1 MKMKHMIEA
10 TLCALIVIIGY
21 GCSSEERGADHESR
35 DRSSEAAKDEHAH
48 EENEHSSAE
57 DGHRDESHADAHGH
71 EEGEDLARI
80 DPATAKEH
88 GIEVSEAG
96 PATIAE
102 AVTLTGRLIIDP
114 RRESQVRARFPGPV
128 KRVHKDVGS
137 QVQKGEVLAEV
148 ESNESL
154 TVYEVRSPI
163 SGVVLERMTNVGDV
177 ALDNPLFRIGDT
189 SALQAELR
197 AFSRDQ
203 DKIRSGANAIV
214 EIRGQEVPGTVL
226 SLVPE
231 LDTRTQ
237 ALRVRVQLDPGST
250 LQSTPGQFAT
260 ARVLVGD
267 GSEAAVTV
275 QLASIQRLEGREVIF
290 VPEADGFAARD
301 VVLGRRDDNLAEI
314 VEGLKA
320 GESYVSAG
328 AFLLKAEIG
337 KHSAGHD
344 H

>member
-1 MKMKHMIEA
+1 MTLKHTIQA
-10 TLCALIVIIGY
+10 TLCALLISLGY
-21 GCSSEERGADHESR
+21 GCSDDERGESR
-35 DRSSEAAKDEHAH
+35 ETTTASDWAHEDEHAD
-48 EENEHSSAE
+48 EGHSSEEAGQE
-57 DGHRDESHADAHGH
+57 QGSHADPHGH
-71 EEGEDLARI
+71 EEGEDFARI

-88 GIEVSEAG
+88 GIEVAEAG

-114 RRESQVRARFPGPV
+114 RRESQVRARFPGLV

-137 QVQKGEVLAEV
+137 LVQKGDVLAEV

-163 SGVVLERMTNVGDV
+163 SGVVLERTTNVGDV
-177 ALDNPLFRIGDT
+177 ALDSPLFRIGDT

-197 AFSRDQ
+197 AFSKDQ
-203 DKIRSGANAIV
+203 DRIRSGADAIV
-214 EIRGQEVPGTVL
+214 QIRDQEVRGTVL

-237 ALRVRVQLDPGST
+237 ALRVRVQLEPST
-250 LQSTPGQFAT
+250 QLRATPGQFAT
-260 ARVLVGD
+260 ARILVGD
-267 GSEAAVTV
+267 RSEAAVAV
-275 QLASIQRLEGREVIF
+275 PLESIQRLEGREVIF
-290 VPEADGFAARD
+290 VPESAGFAARD
-301 VVLGRRDDNLAEI
+301 VVLGRRDNARAEL
-314 VEGLKA
+314 VEGLRP
-320 GESYVSAG
+320 GERYVSGG

>member
-1 MKMKHMIEA
+1 MTLQHTMQAI
-10 TLCALIVIIGY
+10 LCALAVALAY
-21 GCSSEERGADHESR
+21 GCSRDHESGVAPR
-35 DRSSEAAKDEHAH
+35 ASGQADQTEHAH
-48 EENEHSSAE
+48 EENEHASEEEAR
-57 DGHRDESHADAHGH
+57 HASHADAHGH

-80 DPATAKEH
+80 DPGTAKEH
-88 GIEVSEAG
+88 GIEVAEAG
-96 PATIAE
+96 PAPIAE

-114 RRESQVRARFPGPV
+114 RRESLVRARFPGPV
-128 KRVHKDVGS
+128 KRVLKDVGS
-137 QVQKGEVLAEV
+137 LVQKGDVLAEV

-177 ALDNPLFRIGDT
+177 ALDSPLFRVGDT

-197 AFSRDQ
+197 AFSKDQ
-203 DKIRSGANAIV
+203 GRLRSGADAIV
-214 EIRGQEVPGTVL
+214 QIRDQEVRGTVL

-237 ALRVRVQLDPGST
+237 ALRVRVQLDPNSK
-250 LQSTPGQFAT
+250 LQATPGQFAT

-267 GSEAAVTV
+267 GSEAAVAV
-275 QLASIQRLEGREVIF
+275 PLESIQRLEGREVIF
-290 VPEADGFAARD
+290 VPEREGFAARD
-301 VVLGRRDDNLAEI
+301 VVLGRRDNVKAEI
-314 VEGLKA
+314 VEGLRA
-320 GESYVSAG
+320 GERYVSQG
-328 AFLLKAEIG
+328 AFILKAEIG